1 MQNEVM
7 VEQVENIVIA
17 LKDDILDVV
26 DKNVQASLLMSID
39 VIDEAT
45 SAFEVQVQENQKT
58 MKLYLKQYKQ
68 NQTEF
73 FKMNGIR
80 NGIFWAGQIATV
92 LVLLLLVYFL
102 FFRI

>member
-1 MQNEVM
+1 MI
-7 VEQVENIVIA
+7 EQVENIVMA
-17 LKDDILDVV
+17 LRDDVLKVV
-26 DKNVQASLLMSID
+26 EKNVQASLLTGID
-39 VIDEAT
+39 AIDKAT
-45 SAFEVQVQENQKT
+45 SEFELQAQENQKT

-102 FFRI
+102 FFKI